1 PCENNIIKGR
11 TIEFL
16 NVDMKLLADLSIQQL
31 KDGETVWFGNDVLQQ
46 LDRQAGFLDSILYRT
61 EELFS
66 INTKMTKAERLLT
79 GEGQVSHAMTLTG
92 VDLIDKQPTKWKVE
106 NSWGDKIGKDGYFV
120 MSQDWFENFV
130 YEVVVHKKY
139 LSKELQEILKQPAEE
154 LPVWDPLH

>member
-1 PCENNIIKGR
+1 
-11 TIEFL
+11 
-16 NVDMKLLADLSIQQL
+16 
-31 KDGETVWFGNDVLQQ
+31 
-46 LDRQAGFLDSILYRT
+46 
-61 EELFS
+61 
-66 INTKMTKAERLLT
+66 
-79 GEGQVSHAMTLTG
+79 
-92 VDLIDKQPTKWKVE
+92 TKWKVE

>member
-1 PCENNIIKGR
+1 NYVVVTNSPDKPLNKLYSLPCENNIIKGR

-79 GEGQVSHAMTLTG
+79 G
-92 VDLIDKQPTKWKVE
+92 
-106 NSWGDKIGKDGYFV
+106 
-120 MSQDWFENFV
+120 
-130 YEVVVHKKY
+130 
-139 LSKELQEILKQPAEE
+139 
-154 LPVWDPLH
+154 